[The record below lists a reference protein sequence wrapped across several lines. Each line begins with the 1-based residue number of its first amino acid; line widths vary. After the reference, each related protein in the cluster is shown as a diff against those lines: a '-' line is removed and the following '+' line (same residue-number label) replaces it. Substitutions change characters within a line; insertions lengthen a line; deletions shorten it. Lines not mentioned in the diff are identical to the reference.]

1 MALFR
6 CCNLSRFVKFSKAI
20 LQHATAN
27 SHNYLNPSSHF
38 SAWFASTEKKLFS
51 LAFHFCSCGLYRLL
65 GIQFVPQSR
74 PPVDDI
80 GVSHCILGYRNPW
93 LALSNAHPLSKR
105 MKCMLGEKDFCVF
118 SPHSDMSLLFISHS
132 VGCVSLAVI
141 LSPLRAKS
149 TLILLINMLRWSLF
163 NTYIWL
169 DVLFTIKHSNIGYIS
184 LNCWSY

>member
-1 MALFR
+1 MI
-6 CCNLSRFVKFSKAI
+6 CSN
-20 LQHATAN
+20 
-27 SHNYLNPSSHF
+27 
-38 SAWFASTEKKLFS
+38 WKKMFS

-141 LSPLRAKS
+141 LSSLRAKS

-163 NTYIWL
+163 NTYVWL

-184 LNCWSY
+184 LNYWSY

>member
-6 CCNLSRFVKFSKAI
+6 CCNLSRFVKFSNAI

-93 LALSNAHPLSKR
+93 LALSNAHPPVKKNEMHAGRKRLLCVLSTQW
-105 MKCMLGEKDFCVF
+105 CVTPVYLSFCWMCF
-118 SPHSDMSLLFISHS
+118 SRCHSLSTQSEINTHS
-132 VGCVSLAVI
+132 V
-141 LSPLRAKS
+141 
-149 TLILLINMLRWSLF
+149 N
-163 NTYIWL
+163 
-169 DVLFTIKHSNIGYIS
+169 
-184 LNCWSY
+184 